1 MVTEATTT
9 ATNRLTYAEYL
20 KEPESML
27 RYEIV
32 DGEVIMSAAPHIEH
46 QRTLK
51 RAFRPIDRFV
61 MERELGE
68 ILFAPVDIIVQRE
81 PLRTRQPDLL
91 FISSEGAAII
101 QDGRVHGG
109 PDLVAEIMSPSNTR
123 AEIERKLADYARIGV
138 RESWLAS
145 PEGGTVETLQLD
157 GGQWRRLAIRGVGE
171 NVETVVLQGLEL
183 PVSEIFQ
190 DA

>member
-9 ATNRLTYAEYL
+9 TQTRLTYEEYL

-32 DGEVIMSAAPHIEH
+32 DGEMIMSAAPHVEH
-46 QRTLK
+46 QRSLK

-61 MERELGE
+61 VEHELGE
-68 ILFAPVDIIVQRE
+68 VLFAPVDIIVQRE

-91 FISSEGAAII
+91 FINNEGAAII

-109 PDLVAEIMSPSNTR
+109 PDLVVEILSPSNTR
-123 AEIERKLADYARIGV
+123 VGIEAKLTDYARIGV
-138 RESWLAS
+138 RECWLAA
-145 PEGGTVETLQLD
+145 PEGRTVETLLLE
-157 GGQWRRLAIRGVGE
+157 GGEWQRLAIRGAGE

-183 PVSEIFQ
+183 PVSNIFQ

>member
-9 ATNRLTYAEYL
+9 TQTRLTYEEYL

-51 RAFRPIDRFV
+51 RTFRPIDRFV
-61 MERELGE
+61 LERELGE

-109 PDLVAEIMSPSNTR
+109 PDLVVEILSPGNSR
-123 AEIERKLADYARIGV
+123 AHVEGKLADYARLGV
-138 RESWLAS
+138 RECWLVA
-145 PEGGTVETLQLD
+145 PPGHTVETLQLD
-157 GGQWRRLAIRGVGE
+157 GGQWQRLAIRGVGE

>member
-9 ATNRLTYAEYL
+9 TQTRLTYEEYL

-32 DGEVIMSAAPHIEH
+32 DGEMIMSAAPHVEH
-46 QRTLK
+46 QRSLK

-61 MERELGE
+61 VEHELGE
-68 ILFAPVDIIVQRE
+68 VLFAPVDIIVQRE

-91 FISSEGAAII
+91 FIINERLGII
-101 QDGRVHGG
+101 RDGRVHDG
-109 PDLVAEIMSPSNTR
+109 PDLVVEIMSPSNTR
-123 AEIERKLADYARIGV
+123 AEIERKLADYALIGV
-138 RESWLAS
+138 RECWLLA
-145 PEGGTVETLQLD
+145 PQGRTVETLRLD
-157 GGQWRRLAIRGVGE
+157 GGEWKRLAIRGVGD

-183 PVSEIFQ
+183 PVLDIFQ
-190 DA
+190 GV

>member
-9 ATNRLTYAEYL
+9 ATTRLTYEEYL

-32 DGEVIMSAAPHIEH
+32 DGEVIMSAAPHIDH
-46 QRTLK
+46 QTRLGNLTEPV
-51 RAFRPIDRFV
+51 RRFV
-61 MERELGE
+61 RENKLGRVW
-68 ILFAPVDIIVQRE
+68 FAPVDIIVQRE

-109 PDLVAEIMSPSNTR
+109 PDLVVEILSPGNSR
-123 AEIERKLADYARIGV
+123 AHVEGKLADYARLGV
-138 RESWLAS
+138 RECWLVA
-145 PEGGTVETLQLD
+145 PPGHTVETLQLD

-171 NVETVVLQGLEL
+171 NVETAVLQGLEL